1 MRGCFWTLV
10 WVCAFW
16 GLCAIGNFLC
26 DLFLSMNTL
35 VQAGFIVCGVAFA
48 AFLVMKVVDELD

>member
-10 WVCAFW
+10 WVCAIW
-16 GLCAIGNFLC
+16 GLFALANALGDF
-26 DLFLSMNTL
+26 FLSLNVLMQGGL
-35 VQAGFIVCGVAFA
+35 IIVGVAFA